1 MIINIPTSIGELVDK
16 ISILIVKQK
25 NITDQDKLSQVNKE
39 LNFLQDTLSNHLTN
53 EEIDI
58 YLNNLVD
65 VNSRLWIIED
75 NIRECERKKSFN
87 QEFIKLARSVYI
99 TNDERAKIK
108 LEMNNHTGSKIK
120 EIKEYTSY

>member
-75 NIRECERKKSFN
+75 NIRECERKKNFN

-108 LEMNNHTGSKIK
+108 LDINKKFGSELVEVK
-120 EIKEYTSY
+120 SYQKY

>member
-25 NITDQDKLSQVNKE
+25 NITDQDKLIQVNKE

-108 LEMNNHTGSKIK
+108 LDINKKFGSELVEVK
-120 EIKEYTSY
+120 SYQKY